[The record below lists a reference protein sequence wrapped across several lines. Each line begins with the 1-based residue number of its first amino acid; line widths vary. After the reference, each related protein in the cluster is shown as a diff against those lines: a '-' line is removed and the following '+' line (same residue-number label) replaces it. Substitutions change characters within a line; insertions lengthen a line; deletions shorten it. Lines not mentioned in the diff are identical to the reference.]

1 MSGEY
6 VRHGIGSVRP
16 YLYGPPLL
24 VDWLKQVFGAQ
35 EIERVAGDGGDHVE
49 LRIGDSVVVLETGNP
64 PEFATRASVY
74 VYVEDVDAVYCLA
87 LEAGATSLAAPE
99 DKPYD
104 ERAAGVKDSFGNT
117 WWIAA
122 YTGSRT
128 SVNRLVG
135 E

>member
-1 MSGEY
+1 
-6 VRHGIGSVRP
+6 
-16 YLYGPPLL
+16 LYGPASL
-24 VDWLKQVFGAQ
+24 VRWLKETFEAQ

-49 LRIGDSVVVLETGNP
+49 LQIGDSVVVLETGEP

-74 VYVEDVDAVYCLA
+74 VYVEDIDTVYQSA
-87 LEAGATSLAAPE
+87 IAAGAMSIAAPE
-99 DKPYD
+99 DKPYE
-104 ERAAGVKDSFGNT
+104 ERAAGVKDTFGNT
-117 WWIAA
+117 WWIAT